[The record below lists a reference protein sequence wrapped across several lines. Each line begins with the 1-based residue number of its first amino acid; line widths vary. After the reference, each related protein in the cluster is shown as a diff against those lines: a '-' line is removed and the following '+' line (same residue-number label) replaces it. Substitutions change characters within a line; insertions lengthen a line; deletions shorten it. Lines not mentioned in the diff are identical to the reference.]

1 MSKKP
6 RPVNADLELLE
17 AAKPYREASTA
28 KGSRVLDGGTPAD
41 ALGDGALSWEES
53 LESEMGF
60 LAKEEKYFSG
70 RDLTAS
76 RHSKKQKKHELV
88 QKTRGT
94 PSKSEPRRLPE
105 EHVAD
110 QPKPPSK
117 SELRRLREEHVAD
130 ALLEEAGQLFERQ
143 RISRNRTITTTAV
156 RDTLFREDLEASL
169 SAIFRNKIVAKPYS
183 PKKSKP
189 TERALN
195 LLLSD
200 LHFGANLDPR
210 EVPLRFGPQEEARR
224 IAAVTAQAAEYKP
237 QYRAETVLNVH
248 LAGDIIEG
256 ELHDPRNVKPLA
268 EQCAAAIHY
277 LTQSIAYLSTQ
288 FKTVNVFT
296 TPGNHDRNTARHR
309 ERAIHQKWDGIG
321 NIIYFA
327 IKTALASLP
336 NVNFVIQ
343 YAPYYLFDSFG
354 RKGMVTHGDTVANV
368 GYPGK
373 TISIDTVTKV
383 VNAHNGPVSEHE
395 RIGLLAIGHVHIGS
409 CVRLPN
415 RAVFISNG
423 ALVPPGPHSLSLNSF
438 DAACGQMLWESVPG
452 HIVGDH
458 RFLVVDEYT
467 DKDAD
472 LEKIVRPFRG
482 F

>member
-1 MSKKP
+1 MASKTP
-6 RPVNADLELLE
+6 RSDSKTSPLLQQVLDK
-17 AAKPYREASTA
+17 AKP
-28 KGSRVLDGGTPAD
+28 
-41 ALGDGALSWEES
+41 
-53 LESEMGF
+53 
-60 LAKEEKYFSG
+60 KEN
-70 RDLTAS
+70 
-76 RHSKKQKKHELV
+76 
-88 QKTRGT
+88 
-94 PSKSEPRRLPE
+94 KSARR
-105 EHVAD
+105 
-110 QPKPPSK
+110 
-117 SELRRLREEHVAD
+117 RMREETVAD
-130 ALLEEAGQLFERQ
+130 ALLEEVGELYDRH
-143 RISRNRTITTTAV
+143 RLSRNRTITTVAA
-156 RDTLFREDLEASL
+156 RDSLFREDLEASL
-169 SAIFRNKIVAKPYS
+169 SAIFRHKIVAKPYT
-183 PKKSKP
+183 PKKKKV

-210 EVPLRFGPQEEARR
+210 EVPLRFGPHEEARR
-224 IAAVTAQAAEYKP
+224 MAAVVAQTAEYKL
-237 QYRAETVLNVH
+237 QYRDETILNIH

-268 EQCAAAIHY
+268 EQAAAAIHY
-277 LTQSIAYLSTQ
+277 LTQSIAHLATR
-288 FKTVNVFT
+288 FKAVNVYS
-296 TPGNHDRNTARHR
+296 TPGNHDRNTSRHR
-309 ERAIHQKWDGIG
+309 ERAISQKWDSIG

-327 IKTALASLP
+327 IKTALASIP
-336 NVNFVIQ
+336 NISFEIQ
-343 YAPYYLFDSFG
+343 HAPYYLYDSFG

-423 ALVPPGPHSLSLNSF
+423 ALVPPGPHALSLNSF

-452 HIVGDH
+452 HMVGDH

-467 DKDAD
+467 DREAD
-472 LEKIVRPFRG
+472 LEKIVSPFKG

>member
-1 MSKKP
+1 MASKTP
-6 RPVNADLELLE
+6 RSDSKTSPLLQQVLDK
-17 AAKPYREASTA
+17 AKP
-28 KGSRVLDGGTPAD
+28 
-41 ALGDGALSWEES
+41 
-53 LESEMGF
+53 
-60 LAKEEKYFSG
+60 KEN
-70 RDLTAS
+70 
-76 RHSKKQKKHELV
+76 
-88 QKTRGT
+88 KTT
-94 PSKSEPRRLPE
+94 RR
-105 EHVAD
+105 
-110 QPKPPSK
+110 
-117 SELRRLREEHVAD
+117 RMREEVVAD
-130 ALLEEAGQLFERQ
+130 ALLEEVGELYERH
-143 RISRNRTITTTAV
+143 RLSRNRTITTVAA
-156 RDTLFREDLEASL
+156 RDSLFREDLQASL
-169 SAIFRNKIVAKPYS
+169 SAIFRHKIVAKPYT
-183 PKKSKP
+183 PKKKKV

-210 EVPLRFGPQEEARR
+210 EVPLRFGPHEEARR
-224 IAAVTAQAAEYKP
+224 MAAVVAQTAEYKL
-237 QYRAETVLNVH
+237 QYRDETMLNIH

-268 EQCAAAIHY
+268 EQAAAAIHY
-277 LTQSIAYLSTQ
+277 LTQSIAHLATR
-288 FKTVNVFT
+288 FKAVNVYS
-296 TPGNHDRNTARHR
+296 TPGNHDRNISRHR
-309 ERAIHQKWDGIG
+309 ERAISQKWDSIG

-327 IKTALASLP
+327 IKTALASIP
-336 NVNFVIQ
+336 NISFEIQ
-343 YAPYYLFDSFG
+343 HAPYYLYDSFG

-423 ALVPPGPHSLSLNSF
+423 ALVPPGPHALSLNSF

-452 HIVGDH
+452 HMVGDH

-467 DKDAD
+467 DREAD
-472 LEKIVRPFRG
+472 LEKIVSPFKG

>member
-1 MSKKP
+1 MASK
-6 RPVNADLELLE
+6 
-17 AAKPYREASTA
+17 
-28 KGSRVLDGGTPAD
+28 
-41 ALGDGALSWEES
+41 
-53 LESEMGF
+53 
-60 LAKEEKYFSG
+60 
-70 RDLTAS
+70 
-76 RHSKKQKKHELV
+76 
-88 QKTRGT
+88 T
-94 PSKSEPRRLPE
+94 PSKAQVLQNLKSMVDSIQQVEVPKSKMQRR
-105 EHVAD
+105 
-110 QPKPPSK
+110 
-117 SELRRLREEHVAD
+117 RMREELVAD
-130 ALLEEAGQLFERQ
+130 ALLEEVGELYDRQ
-143 RISRNRTITTTAV
+143 KLSRNRTITTVAA
-156 RDTLFREDLEASL
+156 RDSLFREDLEASL
-169 SAIFRNKIVAKPYS
+169 SAIFRNKIITKPYVAK
-183 PKKSKP
+183 KKRV

-210 EVPLRFGPQEEARR
+210 EVPLRFGPHEEARR
-224 IAAVTAQAAEYKP
+224 MAAVVAQTAEYKM
-237 QYRAETVLNVH
+237 QYRDETILNVH

-277 LTQSIAYLSTQ
+277 LTQSIAYLAMY
-288 FKTVNVFT
+288 FKAVRVYS

-309 ERAIHQKWDGIG
+309 ERAIHQKWDSIG

-327 IKTALASLP
+327 VKTALSSVP
-336 NVNFVIQ
+336 NVSFQIQ
-343 YAPYYLFDSFG
+343 HAPYYLFDSFG

-423 ALVPPGPHSLSLNSF
+423 ALVPPGPHALSLNSF
-438 DAACGQMLWESVPG
+438 DAACGQMLWESVPN

-467 DKDAD
+467 DKDVD
-472 LEKIVRPFRG
+472 LEKIIKPFPG